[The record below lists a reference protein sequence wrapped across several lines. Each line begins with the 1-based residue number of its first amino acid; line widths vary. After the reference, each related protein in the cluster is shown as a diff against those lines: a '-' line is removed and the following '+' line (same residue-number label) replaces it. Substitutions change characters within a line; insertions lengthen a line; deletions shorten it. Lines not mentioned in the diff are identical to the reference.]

1 MPKKKSKD
9 DILDMIDQDVKKQKI
24 EMPSTEKMQEIG
36 DLVSKMVDLE
46 TEVDDIQE
54 KLKEKNKKLQEL
66 QFNKIPDLFD
76 EFGLSKLA
84 LLDGTKIEIKR
95 SYAASITDANRKD
108 CFAWLKK
115 NKHDSLIKHEIIA
128 KLKKGE
134 IKEAK
139 EMLKLLKKQGV
150 TFVDKQGIH
159 PQTLNSFV
167 REQIEN
173 GENFPQELFKVF
185 PIRKA
190 KVQAATF

>member
-9 DILDMIDQDVKKQKI
+9 DILGMIDQDVKKQKV
-24 EMPSTEKMQEIG
+24 PSNKKMQEIG
-36 DLVSKMVDLE
+36 DLVSNMVDLE
-46 TEVDDIQE
+46 TEVDDLQE
-54 KLKEKNKKLQEL
+54 KLKGKNKKLLEL

-76 EFGLSKLA
+76 EFGLSILS
-84 LLDGTKIEIKR
+84 LIDGTKIEIKR

-115 NKHDSLIKHEIIA
+115 NKHDALIKHEIIA

-134 IKEAK
+134 LKEAK

-150 TFVDKQGIH
+150 TFVDKQAIH

-167 REQIEN
+167 KEQIET
-173 GENFPQELFKVF
+173 GTNFPQEMFKVF